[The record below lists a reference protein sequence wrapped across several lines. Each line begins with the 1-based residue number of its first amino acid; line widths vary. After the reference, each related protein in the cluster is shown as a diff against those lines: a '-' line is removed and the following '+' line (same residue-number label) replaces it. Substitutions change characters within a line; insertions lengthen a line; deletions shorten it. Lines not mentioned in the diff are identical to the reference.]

1 MFADLTIKEFLKE
14 TASSEPVPGGGSVA
28 ALSAALA
35 AGLSEMVAELTIG
48 RKGFEEFEEEMT
60 EIAASAAIL
69 RDQCSEN
76 IDRDAEAYNQV
87 IAAFRLPKGSEEE
100 IKVRSE
106 AIQAALKHAALV
118 PLETARRAFQIV
130 EHAGKV
136 VQNGNPNAVT
146 DGVVAAMLARTAVL
160 AGLYNVKINLTS
172 INDGDFVADLSKQ
185 VDQLEEE
192 IIRKEKEILSH
203 ADII

>member
-1 MFADLTIKEFLKE
+1 MLSELTIKDFLKE
-14 TASSEPVPGGGSVA
+14 AASSSPVPGGGSAA

-35 AGLSEMVAELTIG
+35 AGLSEMVAGLTVG
-48 RKGFEEFEEEMT
+48 RKGFEKFEAEMT
-60 EIAASAAIL
+60 EIAASAATL

-76 IDRDAEAYNQV
+76 IDRDAGAYNQV
-87 IAAFRLPKGSEEE
+87 IAAFRMPKDSEEE
-100 IKVRSE
+100 KKVRSE
-106 AIQAALKHAALV
+106 AIQVALKHAALV
-118 PLETARRAFQIV
+118 PLETARQAFQIA
-130 EHAGKV
+130 ELAGKV

-172 INDGDFVADLSKQ
+172 INDSDFVADLSKQ
-185 VDQLEEE
+185 VEQLEEE
-192 IIRKEKEILSH
+192 IIRKEKEILSR

>member
-1 MFADLTIKEFLKE
+1 MLSELTVKEFLKAA
-14 TASSEPVPGGGSVA
+14 ASSTPIPGGGSAA
-28 ALSAALA
+28 ALAAALA
-35 AGLSEMVAELTIG
+35 AGLSEMVAGLTVG

-60 EIAASAAIL
+60 EIAASAATF
-69 RDQCSEN
+69 RDRCSEN

-87 IAAFRLPKGSEEE
+87 IAAFRMPKDNDEE
-100 IKVRSE
+100 KKARSE
-106 AIQAALKHAALV
+106 AIQIALKHAALV
-118 PLETARRAFQIV
+118 PLETARLAFQIV
-130 EHAGKV
+130 ELAGKV

-172 INDGDFVADLSKQ
+172 INDSDFVTDLSKQ
-185 VDQLEEE
+185 VDQLEEVTS
-192 IIRKEKEILSH
+192 RKEKEILSH